1 MNDPLWED
9 FQAKVSELNPPFI
22 RQIHTEGLPSAGRQR
37 QARDSAVNPAE
48 NPSSGLEGMDPGFR
62 LGPTLALP

>member
-9 FQAKVSELNPPFI
+9 FQAKVNEQNPSFI
-22 RQIHTEGLPSAGRQR
+22 RQIHTEGLLCAGRQCR
-37 QARDSAVNPAE
+37 ARDSAVNPAE
-48 NPSSGLEGMDPGFR
+48 NPSSGLEGTDPGVR